1 MEASGSLGHLDLVLL
16 LHNILLTES
25 RKESISPGLIIPLQR
40 IDFILFIVVKEFLKK
55 LNLE

>member
-1 MEASGSLGHLDLVLL
+1 MQASGSLGHLDLVLL
-16 LHNILLTES
+16 LYNTLLTEY
-25 RKESISPGLIIPLQR
+25 RKESISPGLIIPLQK